1 MLQYSKPV
9 ALVWYF
15 HVKCPSA
22 DNDTSVEFNNYT
34 VRISVIRERSSTT
47 RHLCSSIC
55 VNSFWF
61 SRIMVS
67 GWKVG
72 LDSLCTR
79 LECGLL
85 WCCLNAVARCNR
97 CGSAC
102 AWAIRWECLNW
113 LGDERALHTS
123 KAAVGEVVPRFLVG
137 TNDCLILA
145 MIGVTAETAAL
156 REWGYVCRE
165 CRAEC

>member
-1 MLQYSKPV
+1 M
-9 ALVWYF
+9 
-15 HVKCPSA
+15 
-22 DNDTSVEFNNYT
+22 
-34 VRISVIRERSSTT
+34 VI
-47 RHLCSSIC
+47 
-55 VNSFWF
+55 
-61 SRIMVS
+61 

-85 WCCLNAVARCNR
+85 WCCLNTVARCNR

-123 KAAVGEVVPRFLVG
+123 EAAVGEVVPRLLVG
-137 TNDCLILA
+137 TNDCLILTV
-145 MIGVTAETAAL
+145 IGVTAEAAAL
-156 REWGYVCRE
+156 RE
-165 CRAEC
+165 